1 MQNEYERNFMM
12 KKRKIITKYLVP
24 VLFALLVAVAFVVGI
39 FYIRSYMVKQTA
51 KERSS
56 QLEEMISQIRANMD
70 SGIETHWNLLTGIEA
85 TVEGKCYDSEK
96 ELTEAI
102 AMLEKGF
109 CTDLYG
115 CRVMLLDYMG
125 TARLPEGDAG
135 IWDDI
140 SRLADGEERHTF
152 ISDTSNVDGTF
163 LAFT

>member
-1 MQNEYERNFMM
+1 MM

-56 QLEEMISQIRANMD
+56 KLEEMISQIRANMD
-70 SGIETHWNLLTGIEA
+70 SGIETYWNLLTGIEA

-96 ELTEAI
+96 ELTDAI

-109 CTDLYG
+109 
-115 CRVMLLDYMG
+115 
-125 TARLPEGDAG
+125 
-135 IWDDI
+135 
-140 SRLADGEERHTF
+140 
-152 ISDTSNVDGTF
+152 
-163 LAFT
+163 FT

>member
-1 MQNEYERNFMM
+1 MM

-70 SGIETHWNLLTGIEA
+70 SGIENHWNLLMGIKA

-96 ELTEAI
+96 ELSLIHDQRWT
-102 AMLEKGF
+102 
-109 CTDLYG
+109 
-115 CRVMLLDYMG
+115 
-125 TARLPEGDAG
+125 
-135 IWDDI
+135 
-140 SRLADGEERHTF
+140 ADGSHRYAGEGILYRP
-152 ISDTSNVDGTF
+152 
-163 LAFT
+163 LRL